1 MYLDIG
7 WTYGGVVSDFVQFSE
22 HEEHHQDCLSLVC
35 GCGQERTLTVL
46 TGMCTPLYVHP
57 ISRYIH
63 PMSGYVHP
71 MSRYVPARDEVC
83 LPFLVLVVLVSMYVH
98 CYTV

>member
-22 HEEHHQDCLSLVC
+22 HEEHHQDSPWSVVVVSSTHSVYL
-35 GCGQERTLTVL
+35 L
-46 TGMCTPLYVHP
+46 TGICTPL
-57 ISRYIH
+57 
-63 PMSGYVHP
+63 YVHP
-71 MSRYVPARDEVC
+71 MSRYVPACDEVC
-83 LPFLVLVVLVSMYVH
+83 LPFPVLVVLVSMYVY